1 MADEIKDAAGFCAD
15 LVRTHDF
22 PRYASTLF
30 LPSVHRRPMLA
41 IHAFNVEISR
51 VRDQVSQPLPG
62 EMRLQWWT
70 DLLAGQGHGG
80 IEGNPVAAELMWTLR
95 NWRLPLERLEQL
107 IIEHEF
113 DLYND
118 PMPSLSAL
126 EGYAN
131 DTASTL
137 FMCCA
142 RILVRPSEAIDHVA
156 RHAGLAY
163 GMIDVLNKLP
173 QDTARR
179 QLFLPQQFLLQH
191 GSSVEEVFSGKQ
203 TPQSR
208 AAVDDLVV
216 EAKKHLKTAM
226 ALLADVPQEVRPAFL
241 PLALVRRDIKRLER
255 RDNDPFAP
263 RRMPRFRMLWTL
275 WRASRSPEFRSGE

>member
-1 MADEIKDAAGFCAD
+1 MADQDAAAFCAD

-30 LPSVHRRPMLA
+30 LPGVHRRPMLA

-51 VRDQVSQPLPG
+51 IRDQVTQALPG

-70 DLLAGQGHGG
+70 DLLAGRGHGG
-80 IEGNPVAAELMWTLR
+80 IEGNPVAAELMWTIR
-95 NWRLPLERLEQL
+95 NWRLPLERLAQL

-137 FMCCA
+137 FMCCT

-163 GMIDVLNKLP
+163 GMVDVLNKLP

-179 QLFLPQQFLLQH
+179 QLFLPQQFLQAH
-191 GSSVEEVFSGKQ
+191 GSSADEVFAGKQ
-203 TPQSR
+203 TPQIR
-208 AAVDDLVV
+208 AAVDDLVA
-216 EAKKHLKTAM
+216 EAKRHLNTAT
-226 ALLADVPQEVRPAFL
+226 ALLSDVPQEARPAFL
-241 PLALVRRDIKRLER
+241 PLALVRRDIKRMER
-255 RDNDPFAP
+255 RDNDPLAL
-263 RRMPRFRMLWTL
+263 RRMPRVRMLWTL
-275 WRASRSPEFRSGE
+275 WRASRSPEFRGGE

>member
-1 MADEIKDAAGFCAD
+1 MAGEVRDAAAYCAD

-30 LPSVHRRPMLA
+30 LPGVHRRPILA
-41 IHAFNVEISR
+41 IYAFNIEITR
-51 VRDQVSQPLPG
+51 VRGQVSQPLPG

-70 DLLAGQGHGG
+70 DLLSGRNHGG
-80 IEGNPVAAELMWTLR
+80 VEGNPVAAELLWTIR
-95 NWRLPLERLEQL
+95 TWRLPVERLEQL
-107 IIEHEF
+107 IVEHEF

-131 DTASTL
+131 DTDAAL
-137 FMCCA
+137 FACCA
-142 RILVRPSEAIDHVA
+142 RILVRPSEVIDHVA

-163 GMIDVLNKLP
+163 GMIDVINRLP

-179 QLFLPQQFLLQH
+179 QLFLPQQFLQQH
-191 GSSVEEVFSGKQ
+191 GSSVEEVFAGRQ
-203 TPQSR
+203 TPQAR
-208 AAVDDLVV
+208 AAVDQLVG
-216 EAKKHLKTAM
+216 EASKHLKTAM
-226 ALLADVPQEVRPAFL
+226 AMLADAPQEVRPAFL

-255 RDNDPFAP
+255 RDTDPFML
-263 RRMPRFRMLWTL
+263 RRMPRVRMLWAL
-275 WRASRSPEFRSGE
+275 WRASRSAEFRGE